1 MRVLITDDHPMF
13 RAGVKSLL
21 QTIYRELFVLEASNG
36 REALEIISANPI
48 DILFLDLSMPV
59 MDGWELLLHFKK
71 IRSRNFKI
79 IVLSLYNDEI
89 AIHYML
95 ELKVDGYLPK
105 NFNADELIHAIEQVL
120 NNEIYFPEKFDSK
133 IRKLIHSGRLP
144 SLNISNKEKEIIRLL
159 SEGKTSKEISLSLG
173 YTVRTVETKHHRL
186 EKKLF
191 VKSSTELVS
200 LAFKLGYLQP
210 NGDK

>member
-13 RAGVKSLL
+13 RAGVKNLL
-21 QTIYRELFVLEASNG
+21 QVIYKQVSVLEASNG
-36 REALEIISANPI
+36 REALEVIAANSI
-48 DILFLDLSMPV
+48 DILFLDLSMPI

-71 IRSRNFKI
+71 VRSRNFKI

-89 AIHYML
+89 AVHYML

-105 NFNADELIHAIEQVL
+105 NFSAEELIRTIEAVL
-120 NNEIYFPEKFDSK
+120 KNDIYFPEKFDSK
-133 IRKLIHSGRLP
+133 IRKLIHSGKLP
-144 SLNISNKEKEIIRLL
+144 SLNLSKKEKEIIRLL
-159 SEGKTSKEISLSLG
+159 SEGKTSKEISSSLG
-173 YTVRTVETKHHRL
+173 YTVRTVETKRHRL

-210 NGDK
+210 NNEE